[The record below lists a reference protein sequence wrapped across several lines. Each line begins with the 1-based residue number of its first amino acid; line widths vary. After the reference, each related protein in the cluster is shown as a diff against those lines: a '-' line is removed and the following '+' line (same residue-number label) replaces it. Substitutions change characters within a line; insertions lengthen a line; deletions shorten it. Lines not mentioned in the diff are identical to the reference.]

1 VHPKDFLVEVNMP
14 ATNARNASQNKK
26 YAAFESLLQKRKE
39 DLARR
44 LNVRLGDVT
53 VDHEPD
59 DEGDMATRNFAKDLA
74 VATLER
80 ERRELAE
87 VEAALA
93 RIKRGNYG
101 VCDTCGASIPEAR
114 LQALPWARLCIR
126 CAAGSSSASMAAD

>member
-1 VHPKDFLVEVNMP
+1 MSV
-14 ATNARNASQNKK
+14 TNTRNASPNKK
-26 YAAFESLLQKRKE
+26 YAAFESLLRKKRE

-44 LNVRLGDVT
+44 LNYRLEDVT
-53 VDHEPD
+53 ADHEPD

-74 VATLER
+74 VVTLER

-93 RIKRGNYG
+93 RIKSGDYG
-101 VCDTCGASIPEAR
+101 FCEVCETPIRDAR

-126 CAAGSSSASMAAD
+126 CASGTVSAAAD

>member
-1 VHPKDFLVEVNMP
+1 MSV
-14 ATNARNASQNKK
+14 TNTRNVSLNKK
-26 YAAFESLLQKRKE
+26 YAAFESLLRKKRE

-44 LNVRLGDVT
+44 LNYRLEDVT

-74 VATLER
+74 VVTLER

-93 RIKRGNYG
+93 RIKRGDYG
-101 VCDTCGASIPEAR
+101 VCEACEAPIRDAR

-126 CAAGSSSASMAAD
+126 CASGTASAAAD